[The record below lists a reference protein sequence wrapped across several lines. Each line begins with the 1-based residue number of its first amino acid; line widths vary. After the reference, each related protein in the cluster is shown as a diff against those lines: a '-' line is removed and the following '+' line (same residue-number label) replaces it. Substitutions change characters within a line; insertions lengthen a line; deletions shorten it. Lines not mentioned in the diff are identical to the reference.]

1 MTKTNIIILIGFIVL
16 KFILQ
21 YSLVH
26 PIYDLQRDEFL
37 HLDQANHLA
46 WGFQS
51 VPPMTSWISLIIK
64 FLGNG
69 VFWIR
74 FFPALFG
81 ALTILLVWKTIEEL
95 KGNLFAL
102 LLGTTCVT
110 FSVYLRLNT
119 LYQPNSL
126 DVLCW
131 TSMFFF
137 LLKYLNRKENKWL
150 IYLSLAFAVGF
161 LNKYNILF
169 LVMGLVPAFLLVPE
183 RKIFT
188 NRILYL
194 DILLALFLVLP
205 NIIWQYR
212 NDFPVLRHMKELSE
226 TQLVHVDRWGFLR
239 SQLMFFPGTYLLF
252 IIGLYGLV
260 KYSAIKKYR
269 VFFWTFFFVLAI
281 FLFFKAKDYYALG
294 LYPIYFAFGSFYLSH
309 LLDQKAWAKVLK
321 PAILVLSFVLF
332 LPLFFIAFPNKTPE
346 YIVKHPEYYRKF
358 GMLRWEDG
366 KEHQLPQDFADML
379 GWSELA
385 RKVDSVY
392 TTMPEAQNTLV
403 LCDNYGQAGAINY
416 YSKLGIQAVSFN
428 ADYLNWFDLEIPYK
442 NIIRIKNAP
451 EVEKEFAETAPYFEK
466 AHLAASIENR
476 YAREYGTGI
485 FSFIG
490 AKLNVNERIRDE
502 IEEEKSY

>member
-137 LLKYLNRKENKWL
+137 LLKYLNRNENKWL

-188 NRILYL
+188 HRILYL
-194 DILLALFLVLP
+194 GILLAFILVLP
-205 NIIWQYR
+205 NIIWQYG

-226 TQLVHVDRWGFLR
+226 TQLVHVDRWGFIR
-239 SQLMFFPGTYLLF
+239 SQLMFFPVTYLLF

-260 KYSAIKKYR
+260 KYPAFKKYR
-269 VFFWTFFFVLAI
+269 VFFWTFFFVLTI
-281 FLFFKAKDYYALG
+281 FLYFKAKDYYALG
-294 LYPIYFAFGSFYLSH
+294 LYPIYFAFGSVYLSH
-309 LLDQKAWAKVLK
+309 LLDKKAWTKVLK
-321 PAILVLSFVLF
+321 PVILILSFVLF

-392 TTMPEAQNTLV
+392 RTMPAAQNTLV

-466 AHLAASIENR
+466 AHLVASIENQ

>member
-51 VPPMTSWISLIIK
+51 VPPMTSWISLVIK

-131 TSMFFF
+131 TSMCFF
-137 LLKYLNRKENKWL
+137 LVKYLNRNENKWL

-169 LVMGLVPAFLLVPE
+169 LVMGLVPAFILVPE

-194 DILLALFLVLP
+194 GILLAFILVLP

-226 TQLVHVDRWGFLR
+226 TQLVHVDRWGFIR

-260 KYSAIKKYR
+260 KYPAFKKYR

-428 ADYLNWFDLEIPYK
+428 ADYLNWFDLDIPYK

-466 AHLAASIENR
+466 AHLAASIENQ

>member
-64 FLGNG
+64 VLGNG

-131 TSMFFF
+131 TSMCFF
-137 LLKYLNRKENKWL
+137 LVKYLNRKENKWL
-150 IYLSLAFAVGF
+150 IYLGLAFAVGF

-169 LVMGLVPAFLLVPE
+169 LVMGLVPAFVLVPE

-194 DILLALFLVLP
+194 GILLALFLVLP

-260 KYSAIKKYR
+260 KYPAFKNYR
-269 VFFWTFFFVLAI
+269 VFFWTFFFVLTI

-294 LYPIYFAFGSFYLSH
+294 LYPIYFAFGSVYLSH

-332 LPLFFIAFPNKTPE
+332 LPLFFIAFPNKTPA

-385 RKVDSVY
+385 RKVDSLY
-392 TTMPEAQNTLV
+392 TTMPEGQNTLV

-428 ADYLNWFDLEIPYK
+428 ADYLNWFDLDIPYK

-466 AHLAASIENR
+466 AHLAASIENQ

-485 FSFIG
+485 FSFIE

>member
-1 MTKTNIIILIGFIVL
+1 MTKTKIIILIGFIVL

-137 LLKYLNRKENKWL
+137 LLKYLNRNENKWL

-169 LVMGLVPAFLLVPE
+169 LVMGLVPAFILVPE

-194 DILLALFLVLP
+194 GILLAFILVLP
-205 NIIWQYR
+205 NIIWQYG

-260 KYSAIKKYR
+260 KYSTFKKYR
-269 VFFWTFFFVLAI
+269 VFFWTFFFVLTI
-281 FLFFKAKDYYALG
+281 FLYFKAKDYYALG
-294 LYPIYFAFGSFYLSH
+294 LYPIYFAFGSVYLSH
-309 LLDQKAWAKVLK
+309 LLDQKTWTKVLK
-321 PAILVLSFVLF
+321 PVILILSFVLF

-428 ADYLNWFDLEIPYK
+428 ADYLNWFDLDIPYK
-442 NIIRIKNAP
+442 NIIRIKNASQ
-451 EVEKEFAETAPYFEK
+451 VEKEFAETAPYFEK
-466 AHLAASIENR
+466 AHLAASIENQ

-485 FSFIG
+485 FSFVG

>member
-131 TSMFFF
+131 TSMCFF
-137 LLKYLNRKENKWL
+137 LLKYLNRNENKWL

-169 LVMGLVPAFLLVPE
+169 LVMGLVPAFVLVPE

-194 DILLALFLVLP
+194 GILLALFLVLP

-212 NDFPVLRHMKELSE
+212 NDFPVLIHMKELSE

-260 KYSAIKKYR
+260 KYPAFKKYR

-281 FLFFKAKDYYALG
+281 FLYFKAKDYYALG
-294 LYPIYFAFGSFYLSH
+294 LYPIYFAFGSVYLSH
-309 LLDQKAWAKVLK
+309 LLDKKAWAKLLK
-321 PAILVLSFVLF
+321 PVILILSFVLF
-332 LPLFFIAFPNKTPE
+332 LPLYFIAFPNKTPA

-392 TTMPEAQNTLV
+392 TTMPAAQNTLV

-428 ADYLNWFDLEIPYK
+428 ADYLNWFDLDIPYK

-466 AHLAASIENR
+466 AHLAASIENQ

>member
-95 KGNLFAL
+95 KWNLFAL

-137 LLKYLNRKENKWL
+137 LVKYLNRNENKWL

-169 LVMGLVPAFLLVPE
+169 LVMGLVPAFILVPE

-194 DILLALFLVLP
+194 GILLALFLVLP

-260 KYSAIKKYR
+260 KYPAFKKYR
-269 VFFWTFFFVLAI
+269 VFFWTFFFVLTI
-281 FLFFKAKDYYALG
+281 FLYFKAKDYYALG
-294 LYPIYFAFGSFYLSH
+294 LYPIYFAFGSVYLSH
-309 LLDQKAWAKVLK
+309 LLDQKTWTKVLK
-321 PAILVLSFVLF
+321 PVILIFSFVLF
-332 LPLFFIAFPNKTPE
+332 LPLYFIAFPNKTPA

-358 GMLRWEDG
+358 GMLKWEDG

-466 AHLAASIENR
+466 AHLAASIENQ

-490 AKLNVNERIRDE
+490 AKLNVNERIWDE

>member
-137 LLKYLNRKENKWL
+137 LLKYLNRNENKWL

-194 DILLALFLVLP
+194 GILLAFILVLP

-260 KYSAIKKYR
+260 KYPAFKKYR
-269 VFFWTFFFVLAI
+269 VFFWTFFFVLTI
-281 FLFFKAKDYYALG
+281 FLYFKAKDYYALG
-294 LYPIYFAFGSFYLSH
+294 LYPIYFAFGSVYLSH
-309 LLDQKAWAKVLK
+309 LLDKKAWAKLLK
-321 PAILVLSFVLF
+321 PVILILSFVLF

-392 TTMPEAQNTLV
+392 RTMPAAQNTLV

-428 ADYLNWFDLEIPYK
+428 ADYLNWFDLDIPYK

-466 AHLAASIENR
+466 AHLAASIENQ

>member
-1 MTKTNIIILIGFIVL
+1 MTKTNIIILISFIIL

-69 VFWIR
+69 VFWVR

-81 ALTILLVWKTIEEL
+81 ALTVLVVWKAIEEL

-102 LLGTTCVT
+102 ILGATCVT
-110 FSVYLRLNT
+110 FSVFLRLNS

-131 TSMFFF
+131 TLMFYF
-137 LLKYLNRKENKWL
+137 LIKYLNRYESKWL
-150 IYLSLAFAVGF
+150 FYLCLSFAAGF

-169 LVMGLVPAFLLVPE
+169 LVLGLIPAFMLVPE
-183 RKIFT
+183 RRIFGDR
-188 NRILYL
+188 NLYFGILVAFL
-194 DILLALFLVLP
+194 LVLP
-205 NIIWQYR
+205 NIIWQYS
-212 NDFPVLRHMKELSE
+212 NDLPVLRHMKELSE
-226 TQLVHVDRWGFLR
+226 TQLVHVDRWGFIR
-239 SQLMFFPGTYLLF
+239 SQLMFFPGTFLLF
-252 IIGLYGLV
+252 FIGLYGLM
-260 KYSAIKKYR
+260 KDPAFKKYK

-281 FLFFKAKDYYALG
+281 FLFLKAKDYYALG
-294 LYPIYFAFGSFYLSH
+294 LYPIYFAFGAVYLSN
-309 LLDQKAWAKVLK
+309 LLEKKVWTKVLK
-321 PAILVLSFVLF
+321 PVILVLCLVLF

-366 KEHQLPQDFADML
+366 QEHQLPQDFADMV

-385 RKVDSVY
+385 RKVDSLY
-392 TTMPEAQNTLV
+392 KTMPEPQNTLV

-416 YSKLGIQAVSFN
+416 YSRLGIQAVSFN
-428 ADYLNWFDLEIPYK
+428 ADYLNWFDLDIPYR
-442 NIIRIKNAP
+442 NIIRVKNAS
-451 EVEKEFAETAPYFEK
+451 EVEKELAETGAFFERS
-466 AHLAASIENR
+466 HLAASIDNP

-485 FSFIG
+485 FSFIS
-490 AKLNVNERIRDE
+490 AKLNVNERIRNE
-502 IEEEKSY
+502 IEEENTY